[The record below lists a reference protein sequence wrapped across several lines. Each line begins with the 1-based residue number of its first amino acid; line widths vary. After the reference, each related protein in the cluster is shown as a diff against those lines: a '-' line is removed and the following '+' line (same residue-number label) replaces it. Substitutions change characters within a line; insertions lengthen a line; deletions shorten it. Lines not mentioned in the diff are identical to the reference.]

1 MLISDWSSD
10 VCSSGLGGPAEKAG
24 IEPGDVILS
33 FDGKR
38 VDRMRR
44 LPRIVAESRIGEDVP
59 TEIWRKGERITL
71 QVAVGELNET
81 EGAETAA
88 VSENGDKADETKVPG
103 LGMSLSAMTDDLRHR
118 PEDRK
123 IGV

>member
-1 MLISDWSSD
+1 
-10 VCSSGLGGPAEKAG
+10 
-24 IEPGDVILS
+24 
-33 FDGKR
+33 
-38 VDRMRR
+38 MRR

-88 VSENGDKADETKVPG
+88 VSENGDKADEKKVPG
-103 LGMSLSAMTDDLRHR
+103 LGMSLSAMTHELRHR
-118 PEDRK
+118 PEIAGDVK
-123 IGV
+123 GVVVKAGGERESKRRN